1 MSVPRPRPDYFQNP
15 QLDSSPVFQ
24 RGSETGVLLIHGYS
38 ATPVEVSLLADSLIA
53 RGYTVSCPLLP
64 GHGTTIEDLHQ
75 TSWQDWADHADR
87 AYRELKSECET
98 IFVGGESVGSCL
110 AIYLAVHH
118 PEISGLI
125 LNAPA
130 LYTKSRLAPL
140 SHVLKYFIKTRQKN
154 RGSSKSVV
162 GQRWQGYSIDS
173 LPAISEVLKLQR
185 YVRRRLPEIDQ
196 PTIIFQGL
204 LDETI
209 SPDSARD
216 IHARISSTDKT
227 LVWLDN
233 SPHCVLLDDCWE
245 SIAGKSAQFIAR
257 VSVGN

>member
-1 MSVPRPRPDYFQNP
+1 
-15 QLDSSPVFQ
+15 
-24 RGSETGVLLIHGYS
+24 
-38 ATPVEVSLLADSLIA
+38 VSLLADYLIA

-75 TSWQDWADHADR
+75 TSWQDWADHAER
-87 AYRELKSECET
+87 AYRALKSDCET

-110 AIYLAVHH
+110 AIYLAVHY

-130 LYTKSRLAPL
+130 LYTKSRFAPL
-140 SHVLKYFIKTRQKN
+140 THVLKYFMKTRQKN
-154 RGSSKSVV
+154 RGSSRSLV

-196 PTIIFQGL
+196 PAIIFQGL

-209 SPDSARD
+209 SPDSARE
-216 IHARISSTDKT
+216 IHARISSTDKS
-227 LVWLDN
+227 LVWLEN
-233 SPHCVLLDDCWE
+233 SPHCVLLDYCWE
-245 SIAGKSAQFIAR
+245 TIANQSAEFITR
-257 VSVGN
+257 VNGGN